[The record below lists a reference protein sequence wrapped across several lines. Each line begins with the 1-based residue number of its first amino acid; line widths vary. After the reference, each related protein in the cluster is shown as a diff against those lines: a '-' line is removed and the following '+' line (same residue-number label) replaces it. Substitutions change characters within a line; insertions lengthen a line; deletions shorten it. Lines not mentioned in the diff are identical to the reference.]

1 MSHPSETKR
10 CYPPSNDGCYQVRPL
25 AEFYDGWTTRDTGER
40 VRRYTGWCKKCQRR
54 RATVRE
60 CKAREEAK
68 VRHETE
74 GKEHIR
80 LYGLFNYALKPTKTE
95 LCTDRYKIA

>member
-10 CYPPSNDGCYQVRPL
+10 CYPPCKDGCYQVRPL
-25 AEFYDGWTTRDTGER
+25 AEFYDGFR
-40 VRRYTGWCKKCQRR
+40 VNQDGAKVHRYTGLCKKCQRR

-60 CKAREEAK
+60 YKAREEAK